1 VKTIFFISIP
11 FLLLLMSGLS
21 CNKTPVPKTYSA
33 AQKDSLVRAFQRHL
47 RQIEYDFKHAEWS
60 PLTEE
65 DKAAFE
71 HLNYFP
77 YDPSWRFEGPIH
89 IYKEP
94 QATKVLGTK
103 SGDIRPALRYGYFEF
118 QKNGRRY
125 RLQVLKILPAK
136 PGRTAHLFMGFWD
149 KTSGKETYG
158 GGRYIDI
165 DENEQN
171 HYVVDFNYAYNP
183 YCAYSHRYSCAIP
196 PLENR
201 LELAVTAGEKKF
213 TTHPLPQDGTDNRP

>member
-1 VKTIFFISIP
+1 VKTIFFISIQLI
-11 FLLLLMSGLS
+11 FILTLCTS
-21 CNKTPVPKTYSA
+21 CNESQSPKTYTP
-33 AQKDSLVRAFQRHL
+33 AQRDSLIQTFQRYL
-47 RQIEYDFKHAEWS
+47 KQTEYDFKHADWS

-65 DKAAFE
+65 DKASFE

-77 YDPSWRFEGPIH
+77 YDPSWRFEGPIYV
-89 IYKEP
+89 YKE
-94 QATKVLGTK
+94 QQSATVLGTK

-118 QKNGRRY
+118 KKNGKNY
-125 RLQVLKILPAK
+125 RLEVLKILPSK

-165 DENEQN
+165 DENRQN
-171 HYVVDFNYAYNP
+171 HYIVDFNYAYNP

-201 LELAVTAGEKKF
+201 LDLAVTAGEKKF
-213 TTHPLPQDGTDNRP
+213 TPHHAQKDVNNKRP